1 MGLHTT
7 YTNGESKMKTK
18 HYIKLLAPIS
28 IFGFIFRILE
38 IVFAIEPDTG
48 YFVQGSVIPIIFN
61 VYLILAVL
69 FFMSIV
75 FTTKTEQKPV
85 KNKFV
90 KFSFKDNLA
99 TMLSAVFIL
108 SSSMQIFLNK
118 YFIDGLLD
126 DYRALFRDISFYMI
140 VAALLSALFLVQF
153 ATSPKLVCKS
163 GFFTVLSLFVPIYY
177 VLRLFIV
184 FTDMSNI
191 ISHSYGTYTI
201 VFLSFITLAFLNL
214 SKVLAGSLC
223 RKQLMAFSLCAV
235 FMGAIHLAEFVMAF
249 IPGNPYNISI
259 DLLTYL
265 ADLFICLMLIMIFLK
280 VSKKVKTAKAK
291 ENSKEIEPSEDA
303 ETQEEEIVSEKQ
315 EETTPVTVAKE
326 EPKDNDIKEE
336 PSINEKAEEAK
347 DEPKKEIEDIPVK
360 IEGIRIK
367 EESENEEESGD
378 IIIAEAPKKK
388 KK

>member
-1 MGLHTT
+1 M
-7 YTNGESKMKTK
+7 NGESKMKTK

-85 KNKFV
+85 KNRFV

-118 YFIDGLLD
+118 YFIDGLLT
-126 DYRALFRDISFYMI
+126 DYRVLFRDFSFYMI

-291 ENSKEIEPSEDA
+291 ENSMEIEPSEDA
-303 ETQEEEIVSEKQ
+303 ETTETQEEGIVSEKQ

-336 PSINEKAEEAK
+336 HSITEKAEESN
-347 DEPKKEIEDIPVK
+347 DEPKKEIEDTPVK
-360 IEGIRIK
+360 IEDIRIK

-378 IIIAEAPKKK
+378 MIIAEAPQKKQK
-388 KK
+388 

>member
-1 MGLHTT
+1 
-7 YTNGESKMKTK
+7 MKTK

-61 VYLILAVL
+61 VYLILAIL

-85 KNKFV
+85 KNRFV

-118 YFIDGLLD
+118 YFIDGLLT
-126 DYRALFRDISFYMI
+126 DYRVLFRDFSFYMI

-223 RKQLMAFSLCAV
+223 RKQLMAFSLCSV

-280 VSKKVKTAKAK
+280 VSKKVKSAKSNEKNK
-291 ENSKEIEPSEDA
+291 ESEALEEADA
-303 ETQEEEIVSEKQ
+303 AENQEEEIVPEKQ
-315 EETTPVTVAKE
+315 EEADPTVTAKE
-326 EPKDNDIKEE
+326 ASKAIENKEE
-336 PSINEKAEEAK
+336 HSITEIAEESN
-347 DEPKKEIEDIPVK
+347 DEPKKEIEDK
-360 IEGIRIK
+360 
-367 EESENEEESGD
+367 D
-378 IIIAEAPKKK
+378 
-388 KK
+388 